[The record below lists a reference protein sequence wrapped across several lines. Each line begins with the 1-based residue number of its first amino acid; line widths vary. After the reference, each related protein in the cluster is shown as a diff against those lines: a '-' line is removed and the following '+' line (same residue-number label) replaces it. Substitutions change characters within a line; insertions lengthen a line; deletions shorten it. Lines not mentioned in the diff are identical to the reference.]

1 MKENIIINY
10 LLLEQI
16 LRITGTY
23 KNVCNEHE
31 FLPEIFKQAKTG
43 DINSLF
49 QDDNTKD
56 TALGIIENLTGVPTK
71 YWSGQERVKL
81 GIRCKNKNLIADT
94 TKSIDAINLS
104 NDDGTMY
111 KEIMNNPLNLDHEE
125 VYLSTVGLNR
135 VEVDDEVME
144 QETDILESLY
154 SLKGLITV
162 LLINM
167 EEASD
172 RKIKSGEEI
181 KEGDIVQLID
191 KANIYIHSKWK
202 PYIRFLSKP
211 TEDGITYCPKYVE
224 IRSGLVQT
232 VIKSLLNLGYIFT
245 FRDLGGD
252 IVIKNDDTKENEYK
266 IKEFKI

>member
-135 VEVDDEVME
+135 VEVDDEVIE
-144 QETDILESLY
+144 QEADILEDLY
-154 SLKGLITV
+154 SLKSLITI

-167 EEASD
+167 EEAS
-172 RKIKSGEEI
+172 
-181 KEGDIVQLID
+181 IVELID
-191 KANIYIHSKWK
+191 KANIYKHSKWE
-202 PYIRFLSKP
+202 PYIRNSSKP
-211 TEDGITYCPKYVE
+211 TTDDIIYSPKYIE
-224 IRSGLVQT
+224 IRKGLVQT
-232 VIKSLLNLGYIFT
+232 IIKNLLSLGYLFT
-245 FRDLGGD
+245 FRDL
-252 IVIKNDDTKENEYK
+252 E
-266 IKEFKI
+266 KEFSL